1 MSCGAGFANRL
12 LQKVELELL
21 AAKKRRLEN
30 EAKCWRLAK
39 KCLEAIKRVDEK
51 FEPFRTCL
59 DCKLREECQI
69 WRNLRMEGVFEYEEM
84 PIKCPYKSPETALEA
99 KLNRQAGLD
108 AESPTGFR
116 GCGKRSE

>member
-30 EAKCWRLAK
+30 EARCWRLTK
-39 KCLEAIKRVDEK
+39 ECLEAIKRLEEK
-51 FEPFRTCL
+51 VKEM
-59 DCKLREECQI
+59 
-69 WRNLRMEGVFEYEEM
+69 NL
-84 PIKCPYKSPETALEA
+84 PETALEA

-108 AESPTGFR
+108 AESPIGFR